1 MNARTDAIRQ
11 IAQSRPAHQPP
22 ATEIDAIFGCD
33 VFSLDILQKRLPKP
47 VFRMLK
53 ATIARGERLDPDIAD
68 TVACA
73 MKDWAI
79 SKGAT
84 HYTHWFQP
92 MTGLTA
98 EKHDAFLTPTGEG
111 RVINEFSGK
120 MLICG
125 EPDASSFPSGGLRS
139 TFEAR
144 GYTAWDPTS
153 FAFIKDEV
161 LCIPT
166 AFCSYSGHALDKK
179 TPLLRS
185 MDALNKQA
193 LRILKLFGNTSVK
206 RVIPTVGPEQEYFL
220 IDREVYL
227 KRKDLK
233 LTGRTLFGA
242 KPPKGQELDDHYYG
256 AIKPRVAAFM
266 HELDQE
272 LWQVGVLAKTEHN
285 EVAPAQHEIAPVY
298 SDANSAC
305 DHNQLTME
313 FLKKVADRHD
323 LVCLLHEK
331 PFAGVNGSG
340 KHDNWSLATDTGE
353 NLLKPGRTPSQNAQ
367 FLLFL
372 AAFIKGVDEYQ
383 EMLRCCVSYPGNDH
397 RLGGN
402 EAPPAIVSIFLG
414 DELTAILRSI
424 IDGTAYVDITKK
436 KLEIG
441 VDTLPELPQDTT
453 DRNRTS
459 PLAFTGNKF
468 EFRMLGSS
476 QSIAS
481 PNVVLN
487 TIMADELKQF
497 ADRLEKA
504 ESFHQALQE
513 LLRDTFRDH
522 QRIIFDGNG
531 YDDDWVQEAKR
542 RGLSNLR
549 DTVDCMP
556 AYIDEKNVA
565 LFSRFGIL
573 TPEEMHARY
582 EIHLENYCKVTAIEA
597 ATLRDMT
604 LRGILPA
611 VTRYTGDLAKGV
623 VRKRQAEMT
632 TSCRVESYLVTQL
645 DALSGDLLDACQ
657 AMSRALEAAPA
668 ADAGIDAARYYR
680 DQVASRLEEM
690 RSIIDRMEPL
700 VGADYWP
707 YPTYADILFSV

>member
-1 MNARTDAIRQ
+1 M
-11 IAQSRPAHQPP
+11 
-22 ATEIDAIFGCD
+22 
-33 VFSLDILQKRLPKP
+33 
-47 VFRMLK
+47 
-53 ATIARGERLDPDIAD
+53 
-68 TVACA
+68 
-73 MKDWAI
+73 
-79 SKGAT
+79 
-84 HYTHWFQP
+84 
-92 MTGLTA
+92 
-98 EKHDAFLTPTGEG
+98 
-111 RVINEFSGK
+111 
-120 MLICG
+120 
-125 EPDASSFPSGGLRS
+125 
-139 TFEAR
+139 
-144 GYTAWDPTS
+144 
-153 FAFIKDEV
+153 
-161 LCIPT
+161 
-166 AFCSYSGHALDKK
+166 
-179 TPLLRS
+179 
-185 MDALNKQA
+185 
-193 LRILKLFGNTSVK
+193 
-206 RVIPTVGPEQEYFL
+206 
-220 IDREVYL
+220 
-227 KRKDLK
+227 
-233 LTGRTLFGA
+233 
-242 KPPKGQELDDHYYG
+242 
-256 AIKPRVAAFM
+256 
-266 HELDQE
+266 
-272 LWQVGVLAKTEHN
+272 
-285 EVAPAQHEIAPVY
+285 
-298 SDANSAC
+298 
-305 DHNQLTME
+305 
-313 FLKKVADRHD
+313 
-323 LVCLLHEK
+323 
-331 PFAGVNGSG
+331 
-340 KHDNWSLATDTGE
+340 
-353 NLLKPGRTPSQNAQ
+353 
-367 FLLFL
+367 
-372 AAFIKGVDEYQ
+372 
-383 EMLRCCVSYPGNDH
+383 
-397 RLGGN
+397 
-402 EAPPAIVSIFLG
+402 
-414 DELTAILRSI
+414 
-424 IDGTAYVDITKK
+424 
-436 KLEIG
+436 
-441 VDTLPELPQDTT
+441 DTLPELPQDTT

-573 TPEEMHARY
+573 TPQEMHARY

-611 VTRYTGDLAKGV
+611 VARYTGDLAKGV
-623 VRKRQAEMT
+623 VRKRQAEMAT
-632 TSCRVESYLVTQL
+632 PCRVESYLVTQL

>member
-1 MNARTDAIRQ
+1 
-11 IAQSRPAHQPP
+11 
-22 ATEIDAIFGCD
+22 
-33 VFSLDILQKRLPKP
+33 
-47 VFRMLK
+47 
-53 ATIARGERLDPDIAD
+53 
-68 TVACA
+68 
-73 MKDWAI
+73 
-79 SKGAT
+79 
-84 HYTHWFQP
+84 
-92 MTGLTA
+92 
-98 EKHDAFLTPTGEG
+98 
-111 RVINEFSGK
+111 
-120 MLICG
+120 
-125 EPDASSFPSGGLRS
+125 
-139 TFEAR
+139 
-144 GYTAWDPTS
+144 
-153 FAFIKDEV
+153 
-161 LCIPT
+161 
-166 AFCSYSGHALDKK
+166 
-179 TPLLRS
+179 
-185 MDALNKQA
+185 
-193 LRILKLFGNTSVK
+193 
-206 RVIPTVGPEQEYFL
+206 
-220 IDREVYL
+220 
-227 KRKDLK
+227 
-233 LTGRTLFGA
+233 
-242 KPPKGQELDDHYYG
+242 
-256 AIKPRVAAFM
+256 
-266 HELDQE
+266 
-272 LWQVGVLAKTEHN
+272 
-285 EVAPAQHEIAPVY
+285 
-298 SDANSAC
+298 
-305 DHNQLTME
+305 
-313 FLKKVADRHD
+313 
-323 LVCLLHEK
+323 
-331 PFAGVNGSG
+331 
-340 KHDNWSLATDTGE
+340 
-353 NLLKPGRTPSQNAQ
+353 
-367 FLLFL
+367 
-372 AAFIKGVDEYQ
+372 
-383 EMLRCCVSYPGNDH
+383 MLRCCVSYPGNDH

-632 TSCRVESYLVTQL
+632 TPCRVESYLVQQL

-668 ADAGIDAARYYR
+668 ADAGIAAARYYR

-700 VGADYWP
+700 VG
-707 YPTYADILFSV
+707 PTTGPIPPMQTSCSPCNDTRYEKRVCSGWNTLSFSSTGGVNQTAE